1 MNCSNL
7 HLMSNRKMVSFL
19 YKALQACLK
28 SVLHF
33 MSVLKF
39 VRMSPASH
47 YKVIYMDF
55 FAMNTGLTKFENCST
70 WKNLRY
76 QFSSLFR
83 VLSVIRMQVAW
94 QSWWQLRCLLFESG
108 KRKRL
113 TRHRLLIWK
122 WSICKINRWIR
133 QSGN

>member
-7 HLMSNRKMVSFL
+7 HLMSNKKMVSFL
-19 YKALQACLK
+19 YKALQASSK

-39 VRMSPASH
+39 VRMLPGSH
-47 YKVIYMDF
+47 DKVIYMNF
-55 FAMNTGLTKFENCST
+55 FAMNTGLTRFESCIT
-70 WKNLRY
+70 WKNLKY
-76 QFSSLFR
+76 QFWSLFC

-94 QSWWQLRCLLFESG
+94 QSWWRLRCFLFESR

-113 TRHRLLIWK
+113 THHRFLVWK
-122 WSICKINRWIR
+122 WSICEITR
-133 QSGN
+133 

>member
-7 HLMSNRKMVSFL
+7 HLMSNRKMISFL
-19 YKALQACLK
+19 YKALQSCFK

-47 YKVIYMDF
+47 DKVIYMDF
-55 FAMNTGLTKFENCST
+55 FAMNTGLTKFESCST

-94 QSWWQLRCLLFESG
+94 QSWWQLWRLLFESR
-108 KRKRL
+108 KRKCL

-122 WSICKINRWIR
+122 WSICKINR
-133 QSGN
+133 